1 MGHFTEVLINVFL
14 KVLTGVY
21 ETYSH
26 LQSELRREVLGEL
39 ISLYYTTF
47 LVSVR
52 SLNIPD
58 DIFSMEELFVEI
70 EDHIV

>member
-1 MGHFTEVLINVFL
+1 MCAPNPTIVLSDIIL
-14 KVLTGVY
+14 LI
-21 ETYSH
+21 
-26 LQSELRREVLGEL
+26 QSEIRREMLGEL

-47 LVSVR
+47 LVSIR

-58 DIFSMEELFVEI
+58 DIFSMEELFVEV

>member
-1 MGHFTEVLINVFL
+1 MLRQTKTALPSFT
-14 KVLTGVY
+14 
-21 ETYSH
+21 
-26 LQSELRREVLGEL
+26 QSDIRREMLGEL

-52 SLNIPD
+52 SLNITD

>member
-1 MGHFTEVLINVFL
+1 MLRVDTTQEECNSALPH
-14 KVLTGVY
+14 
-21 ETYSH
+21 
-26 LQSELRREVLGEL
+26 QSDIRREMLGEL

>member
-1 MGHFTEVLINVFL
+1 MRETQHKKNVTAL
-14 KVLTGVY
+14 P
-21 ETYSH
+21 
-26 LQSELRREVLGEL
+26 QSDIRREMLGEL

>member
-1 MGHFTEVLINVFL
+1 MYPTLHFP
-14 KVLTGVY
+14 
-21 ETYSH
+21 
-26 LQSELRREVLGEL
+26 QSEIRREMLGEL

>member
-1 MGHFTEVLINVFL
+1 MNNEIDTTQEECNSALP
-14 KVLTGVY
+14 
-21 ETYSH
+21 
-26 LQSELRREVLGEL
+26 QSDIRREMLGEL

>member
-1 MGHFTEVLINVFL
+1 M
-14 KVLTGVY
+14 
-21 ETYSH
+21 
-26 LQSELRREVLGEL
+26 LGEL

-58 DIFSMEELFVEI
+58 DIFSMEELFVEV

>member
-1 MGHFTEVLINVFL
+1 MNVEIDTTQEDCNSAL
-14 KVLTGVY
+14 PSLT
-21 ETYSH
+21 
-26 LQSELRREVLGEL
+26 QSDIRRGMLGEL